1 MFPCKI
7 CKKLLSRK
15 HDLKRHIKSVHT
27 KQKFPCNLCFS
38 VFNWKKNL
46 NRHIKINHGELGPHP
61 FPCLQCDH
69 KTTDKS
75 NLNKHIKNK
84 HGKAEYKCDICNKTF
99 NRKDN
104 MMKHKKTHEKTK
116 QDTHEQYEE
125 GENPNK
131 NHATGKPA
139 QNNQEEIFQCRRKY
153 NISRHMKVHEN
164 KSERKEQKILDD
176 IIFEMQEYNRK
187 IELGRKIKEIMD
199 KNPQFNQNGLSKDN
213 KEALEIF
220 KHEEEFMANTKNK
233 QGENNFYYYMPN
245 SP

>member
-1 MFPCKI
+1 MSFAAIMTKCNLCDYSCGDPSNVRSHMKY
-7 CKKLLSRK
+7 
-15 HDLKRHIKSVHT
+15 VHGIE
-27 KQKFPCNLCFS
+27 KFPCNLCDS
-38 VFNWKKNL
+38 VFEWKESLKK
-46 NRHIKINHGELGPHP
+46 HIQMKHGESGPQI
-61 FPCLQCDH
+61 FPCLQCDY

-104 MMKHKKTHEKTK
+104 IMKHKKTHEKTK
-116 QDTHEQYEE
+116 QHTHEQYEE

-199 KNPQFNQNGLSKDN
+199 KNPQFNENGLSKDN
-213 KEALEIF
+213 KQALEIF
-220 KHEEEFMANTKNK
+220 KHQEEEARRK
-233 QGENNFYYYMPN
+233 
-245 SP
+245 